1 MAVVVAVAV
10 AVAGERVKDAVEMA
24 DAKPE
29 KENAQGKNIYLKAQI
44 DLAKHNMIPFEQ
56 RTKDQQEVLAEI
68 DGMQDEEK

>member
-29 KENAQGKNIYLKAQI
+29 EENAQGKNP
-44 DLAKHNMIPFEQ
+44 IPEG
-56 RTKDQQEVLAEI
+56 T
-68 DGMQDEEK
+68 G